1 MAKRRN
7 PGVTKKNDTAAE
19 KEGRNKAKVGVS
31 STKYNEIYYSLR
43 RAIQSAQLGFVLGG
57 ISSEDTIVK
66 LYVAI
71 QNGFDVNYL
80 PSAETDQQYSLLNLA
95 ILCKGDSCPEIV
107 DMLLNAGADVNLT
120 DSSGWNTLMTAAS
133 SKGLTMPLEN
143 IIKRTSD
150 VNHRSKN
157 GRTALGILC
166 RKYIRDARDD
176 NQIIIKNIKAMLRAG
191 ADPDLDDHWN
201 NGSELAW
208 RVNTE
213 KERKERLDKFIN
225 LTREQINA
233 LRAKDE
239 SVFDYEL

>member
-143 IIKRTSD
+143 ILKRTSD

-166 RKYIRDARDD
+166 R
-176 NQIIIKNIKAMLRAG
+176 
-191 ADPDLDDHWN
+191 
-201 NGSELAW
+201 
-208 RVNTE
+208 
-213 KERKERLDKFIN
+213 
-225 LTREQINA
+225 
-233 LRAKDE
+233 
-239 SVFDYEL
+239 

>member
-1 MAKRRN
+1 MAKRSKQGGTQNNRST
-7 PGVTKKNDTAAE
+7 TKAE
-19 KEGRNKAKVGVS
+19 QFNKTNVGISSAK
-31 STKYNEIYYSLR
+31 YDEIYYSLR
-43 RAIQSAQLGFVLGG
+43 RAIQSRIGLHNED
-57 ISSEDTIVK
+57 ISSEDTIAK

-71 QNGFDVNYL
+71 QNGFDVNFL
-80 PSAETDQQYSLLNLA
+80 PSVETDPLYSLLNLA
-95 ILCKGDSCPEIV
+95 VICKGDSCPEIV
-107 DMLLNAGADVNLT
+107 DMLLNAGADVNIT
-120 DSSGWNTLMTAAS
+120 DKSGWNTLMTAAS
-133 SKGLTMPLEN
+133 SKGLTMSLEN

-150 VNHRSKN
+150 VNHRSKH

-166 RKYIRDARDD
+166 RKYISDAQDD

-201 NGSELAW
+201 NGNKLAW